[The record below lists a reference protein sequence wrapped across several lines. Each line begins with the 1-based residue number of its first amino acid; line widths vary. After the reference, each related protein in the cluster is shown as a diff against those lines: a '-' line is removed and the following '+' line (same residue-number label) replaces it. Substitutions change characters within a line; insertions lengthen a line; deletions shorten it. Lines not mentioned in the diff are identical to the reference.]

1 MAFRVIWSEAA
12 LGDLREIVRYIA
24 RDNVDAAGRMGRL
37 ILGKVDALA
46 RFPRTGRMVP
56 EYRRDNLREIIVAP
70 YRVVFQIDDANGV
83 LNVVRVRH
91 GARKDIG
98 L

>member
-12 LGDLREIVRYIA
+12 LGDLREMVRYIA
-24 RDNVDAAGRMGRL
+24 RDNSAAAERMGRL
-37 ILGKVDALA
+37 ILKKVEAVA

-56 EYRRDNLREIIVAP
+56 EYRRDDLREILVAP
-70 YRVVFQIDDANGV
+70 YRVVFQIDDANER
-83 LNVVRVRH
+83 LHVVRVRH
-91 GARKDIG
+91 GARKDLG